1 MSLRSSMYLEFDD
14 ERSGGFTPL
23 RYIPKDK
30 HVVLGLI
37 TTKSPFL
44 ENEEKVIQRLTQASE
59 YVDPDRLSLS
69 PQCGFASCE
78 IGNKLSEAQ
87 QWKKLELVNLPRL
100 KPRASLTSASKEAE
114 EK

>member
-44 ENEEKVIQRLTQASE
+44 ENEEKVI
-59 YVDPDRLSLS
+59 
-69 PQCGFASCE
+69 
-78 IGNKLSEAQ
+78 
-87 QWKKLELVNLPRL
+87 
-100 KPRASLTSASKEAE
+100 
-114 EK
+114 